1 MRMAMGRGFEAGPG
15 SFRKLFVS
23 TMNYR
28 KNGTTSGIT
37 CCVRF
42 VCSGRDELIVHAHM
56 YMYMY
61 MCTVAT
67 IDYNMSCTCTVVRAY
82 DQVHH

>member
-15 SFRKLFVS
+15 SFRFVVCVYY
-23 TMNYR
+23 MNYR

-42 VCSGRDELIVHAHM
+42 MCSGRDELIVHAHM

-61 MCTVAT
+61 TCTVAT
-67 IDYNMSCTCTVVRAY
+67 Y
-82 DQVHH
+82 